1 MKEIIFNSI
10 LETQSYAADFAKTV
24 PLGTVIGLIGDLG
37 TGKTTF
43 SQGFAKGLGIKD
55 KVISPTFKL
64 VSEYEGKNPFYHIDC
79 YRLESS
85 FDFLNIG
92 GEEFINSNESIT
104 LIEWAERIESLWSE
118 NWVFIYFNIVKDKVD
133 SRKIQIS
140 NLI

>member
-1 MKEIIFNSI
+1 MCIRDS
-10 LETQSYAADFAKTV
+10 
-24 PLGTVIGLIGDLG
+24 
-37 TGKTTF
+37 
-43 SQGFAKGLGIKD
+43 
-55 KVISPTFKL
+55 
-64 VSEYEGKNPFYHIDC
+64 C

-118 NWVFIYFNIVKDKVD
+118 NWVFIYFNIVKNKAD